1 MNLELSLW
9 IGALIGGLI
18 VAIIATSKGHSVAAV
33 VLWFFFGALLFPVA
47 LTAILCAERV
57 GNKNCPECA
66 ERIYFEA
73 RKCPFCQSEQVF
85 EVN

>member
-18 VAIIATSKGHSVAAV
+18 VAIIASSKGHGVTV

-47 LTAILCAERV
+47 LTAILCAERA
-57 GNKNCPECA
+57 GKNCPECV
-66 ERIYFEA
+66 ERIYLEA